1 MQRESCALRQADDPM
16 FGGVVRST
24 LPADDQ
30 AAQRGAVDDSAAALL
45 AHLLQLE
52 LHAAPYARRL
62 VAITGS

>member
-1 MQRESCALRQADDPM
+1 
-16 FGGVVRST
+16 
-24 LPADDQ
+24 
-30 AAQRGAVDDSAAALL
+30 LL